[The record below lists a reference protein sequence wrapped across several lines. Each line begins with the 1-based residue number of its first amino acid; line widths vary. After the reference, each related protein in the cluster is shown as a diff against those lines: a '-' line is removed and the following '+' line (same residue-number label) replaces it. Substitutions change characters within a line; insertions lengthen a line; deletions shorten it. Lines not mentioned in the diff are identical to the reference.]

1 MGLIRQHS
9 TSITPNIRQKELYH
23 ENFIRIWKKIEQ
35 NQLIY
40 TVIIELG
47 FKFLFHTQIQKREG

>member
-40 TVIIELG
+40 TVIIEPGL
-47 FKFLFHTQIQKREG
+47 KFLFHTHIPKREG